1 MELKLLRVDLSSGSF
16 KDHVIE
22 DALVRKYLG
31 GRGLGSYLA
40 LKEIPKGTDPLGPE
54 NKIYIL
60 TGPLTG
66 TPFPESGRYH
76 VVGKSPQ
83 SGILG
88 DSNSGGN
95 FGPWLRFSGY
105 DGIVFEGMGSSPQYL
120 SIVDGEP
127 KLHPADHLWGKG
139 LTHTDKK
146 IREDMGAEKGGS
158 VLGIGPAGENMANV
172 AAIMNDIWRAAGR
185 TSLAAVLGSKKL
197 KAVFV
202 KGSKR
207 PEPVDK
213 DAYSKIASE
222 KRQKVESHGVTEALN
237 KYGTAVLVNLV
248 NNIGSWPTRNFSAAV
263 FEDAD
268 KISGETMAEKYLI
281 KPVGCWGCIIKCGR
295 LVKAKTDQYDIP
307 EHESPEY
314 ETIWSCGANCGIGD
328 LPALMKIN
336 YLINDMGIDT
346 ISYGNV
352 LGTAMELFEKGK
364 ITTEDTGG
372 LELTWGNADAAIELV
387 WRTAHRDGFGDDL
400 ALGTLG
406 LAEKYGYPE
415 AAITTRGMG
424 LAAYDPRGMKGFALA
439 YATSNRGE
447 GHLRAYPTTW
457 ALLGIPKALDPLAE
471 DGEKVDITIYQN
483 NLFSVVDSAVICK
496 FNTFSLDHTDIADA
510 LVPMTGW
517 DLTPEEL
524 IETGDRLYNLERMF
538 SVREGKYI
546 KDELPKRL
554 IETPIPEGPAKG
566 HTAAHVHKML
576 KEYWEKRG
584 WVEGKPKKETLERLA
599 LGEFTKY
606 L

>member
-1 MELKLLRVDLSSGSF
+1 MELKLLRVDLSKGSF
-16 KDHVIE
+16 KDHVIKDE
-22 DALVRKYLG
+22 EVRKWLG
-31 GRGLGSYLA
+31 GRGLGAYLA
-40 LKEIPKGTDPLGPE
+40 FKEIPKGIDPLGPK

-60 TGPLTG
+60 TGPITG
-66 TPFPESGRYH
+66 TQFPESGRYH
-76 VVGKSPQ
+76 VIGKSPQ

-105 DGIVFEGMGSSPQYL
+105 DGIVMEGMGAKPQYL
-120 SIVDGEP
+120 SIVEGKP
-127 KLHPADHLWGKG
+127 KLHDASHLWGKG
-139 LTHTDKK
+139 LVHTDNK
-146 IREDMGAEKGGS
+146 IRKEMSAEKGGS

-172 AAIMNDIWRAAGR
+172 AAIMNDKWRAAGR
-185 TSLAAVLGSKKL
+185 TGLAAVLGSKKL

-202 KGSKR
+202 KGTKH
-207 PEPVDK
+207 PEAVDK
-213 DAYSKIASE
+213 EAFSKVAKE
-222 KRQKVESHGVTEALN
+222 KHEKVKNHGVTEALTT
-237 KYGTAVLVNLV
+237 YGTAVLVNMV
-248 NNIGSWPTRNFSAAV
+248 NNIGAWPTRNFSAAV
-263 FEDAD
+263 FEKAD
-268 KISGETMAEKYLI
+268 EISGETLAEKYLI

-295 LVKAKTDQYDIP
+295 LVRAKTENYDIP

-314 ETIWSCGANCGIGD
+314 ETIWANGANCGIGD
-328 LPALMKIN
+328 LPALLKIN
-336 YLINDMGIDT
+336 YLLNDMGMDT

-372 LELTWGNADAAIELV
+372 LELTWGNADAAIELI

-400 ALGTLG
+400 AKGTLA
-406 LAEKYGYPE
+406 LAEKYGDPE

-424 LAAYDPRGMKGFALA
+424 LAAYDPRAMKGFAVA

-447 GHLRAYPTTW
+447 GHLRSYPVTW
-457 ALLGIPKALDPLAE
+457 ALLGIPKSIDPLKE
-471 DGEKVDITIYQN
+471 NGEKVDLNIYQQ
-483 NLFSVVDSAVICK
+483 NLFIVIDSVVCCK
-496 FNTFSLDHTDIADA
+496 FNGFSLDHTDITDA
-510 LVPMTGW
+510 LAPFTGW
-517 DLTPEEL
+517 NITPDEL
-524 IETGDRLYNLERMF
+524 METGERLYNMERMF

-566 HTAAHVHKML
+566 HTAAHADKMI
-576 KEYWEKRG
+576 KEFWEKRG

-599 LGEFTKY
+599 LGEFTQY